1 MTEINANVILD
12 VKGLTCPMPVLKTK
26 KAIEGMGSGQTLEVI
41 ATDPASKADIPAF
54 LSRCGHELVEAGEND
69 GIFSFLIK
77 RIPRCSASGW
87 DNKKCVIAR
96 LDRAIQCLDLWIP
109 RSSRRMTNV
118 VFSITDTLQLCCSV
132 IH

>member
-1 MTEINANVILD
+1 MKL
-12 VKGLTCPMPVLKTK
+12 KPVALGV
-26 KAIEGMGSGQTLEVI
+26 ALGSVWG
-41 ATDPASKADIPAF
+41 SAF
-54 LSRCGHELVEAGEND
+54 LHNIVSL
-69 GIFSFLIK
+69 SLIK

-118 VFSITDTLQLCCSV
+118 VFSITDTSQLCCSV